1 MKQKR
6 NFDHKENV
14 TKYGEFVCTAFEWLP
29 ISRQKEQA
37 KRLEQL
43 TREDDEIELW
53 AKWIREYN
61 EVKSTI
67 R

>member
-43 TREDDEIELW
+43 TREDDEIEL
-53 AKWIREYN
+53 
-61 EVKSTI
+61 
-67 R
+67 